1 MQATAD
7 RFTTLIDQQLFPW
20 NDRCLPRRSFLIPG
34 WGNCKRL
41 QRIGKAVKFRKN
53 QKGLSCQALR
63 CALKAFFAL
72 AALHLCMIFSPRLVK
87 IDSAPKIIINNQ
99 RIFAN
104 QPRGGSSYTPKAVCA
119 FPLDN
124 YCDFFAILAA
134 SSRSRIISFCASVN
148 SRFVLYGFF
157 PNLNGNKAHF
167 STVQSLT
174 SLLLPQQQSIHFSRM
189 AFSGN
194 VAMPSTTHSEIARQ
208 NSR

>member
-1 MQATAD
+1 M
-7 RFTTLIDQQLFPW
+7 LIDKQLFPR

-104 QPRGGSSYTPKAVCA
+104 QPRGVAVTPLKQFAL
-119 FPLDN
+119 FPL
-124 YCDFFAILAA
+124 
-134 SSRSRIISFCASVN
+134 II
-148 SRFVLYGFF
+148 
-157 PNLNGNKAHF
+157 
-167 STVQSLT
+167 TVIFLQSLQ
-174 SLLLPQQQSIHFSRM
+174 L
-189 AFSGN
+189 
-194 VAMPSTTHSEIARQ
+194 VAVHE
-208 NSR
+208 